1 MNIDED
7 WIARVR
13 GESEPTFKEFLSND
27 EYLPTKSTMS
37 SENTQGCSSSKRN
50 TEIDNQDYIQDSD
63 EEENPQENVGNID
76 TLVDDADVENRCNAL
91 TFAPG
96 EGQRPLSIY
105 QDSDSEY
112 MCFPTIFC
120 GQRRQ
125 QNCDRLVP
133 VSYSD
138 ICKWELRGIDPRA
151 ANSVPN
157 IFFKLKKIK

>member
-1 MNIDED
+1 M
-7 WIARVR
+7 
-13 GESEPTFKEFLSND
+13 
-27 EYLPTKSTMS
+27 
-37 SENTQGCSSSKRN
+37 QC
-50 TEIDNQDYIQDSD
+50 
-63 EEENPQENVGNID
+63 
-76 TLVDDADVENRCNAL
+76 L

-105 QDSDSEY
+105 EDSDSEN

-125 QNCDRLVP
+125 PNCDRLVP

-138 ICKWELRGIDPRA
+138 ICKWELRRSDRRA

-157 IFFKLKKIK
+157 IFFKLKKISKETVK